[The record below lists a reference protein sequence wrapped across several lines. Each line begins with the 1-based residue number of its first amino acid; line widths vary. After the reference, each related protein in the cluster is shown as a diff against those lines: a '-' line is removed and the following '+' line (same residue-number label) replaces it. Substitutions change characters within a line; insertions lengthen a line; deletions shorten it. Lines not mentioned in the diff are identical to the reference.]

1 MSIVNGLIS
10 AIGNTPLIR
19 INSLSEETGCE
30 ILGKAEFMNP
40 GGSVKDRAALWMVQE
55 AEKNGSLKP
64 GGTVVEGT
72 AGNTGIGLAHV
83 CNNRGYKTIIY
94 MPDNQS
100 QEKVDLLRTLGC
112 RSPRGAYRALRR

>member
-40 GGSVKDRAALWMVQE
+40 GGSVK
-55 AEKNGSLKP
+55 
-64 GGTVVEGT
+64 T
-72 AGNTGIGLAHV
+72 AQPCGWYRRQKKTAH
-83 CNNRGYKTIIY
+83 
-94 MPDNQS
+94 
-100 QEKVDLLRTLGC
+100 
-112 RSPRGAYRALRR
+112 